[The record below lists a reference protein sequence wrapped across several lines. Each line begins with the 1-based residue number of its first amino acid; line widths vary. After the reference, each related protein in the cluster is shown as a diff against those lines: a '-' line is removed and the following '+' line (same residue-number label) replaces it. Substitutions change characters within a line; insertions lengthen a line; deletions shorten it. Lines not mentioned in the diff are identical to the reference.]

1 MLQASAATE
10 RTEEEQRMQELYR
23 KLQEELAQLRA
34 SMHEATSQAVGEK
47 EARLRAIETR
57 CYDLEARANVL
68 QTGLPATGQA
78 SRLMAEQLQAT
89 REREAMLHNVQ
100 QLKASEEKNRELQI
114 QLSQQQGATKKA
126 VENVSSWISKLEV
139 HLARS
144 EELML
149 DAIANA
155 AEPDGEKHRK
165 ATEAWNRELQEQLAQ
180 QPEATAAEVEGVTA
194 KIAAFGVKMAN
205 QLKTMQEAL
214 ARSRDESK
222 LRLRENQA
230 RSKSIQDKLT
240 QQRDTMTSEAKEAAK
255 RTAQLENLLSKQR
268 ETATESAAMAL
279 SASEER
285 LQSQDALNQEL
296 QAQLSQLREKSATE
310 VRNAQARISELE
322 VQLLKQRGEGD
333 VLNQELQ
340 GQLSQ
345 LREKS
350 ATEVRNAQARIS
362 ELEVQLLKQRG
373 EADHALAKVRLAE
386 DDKVQAS
393 ECRIH
398 ALHSE
403 LERQRDA
410 AAAAENDAAER
421 MSALRVQLGRQQGDM
436 EHAMA
441 KAETVG
447 DLLHASDTRNRVL
460 QAQLAD
466 QQQVTSAENKRAV
479 SQISELETRIL
490 ECESSARQMLS
501 EARREA
507 QQRLDIAEA
516 KCTELQS
523 QLTAIRGG
531 HAVETENST
540 RRVTMLESQLAEQQ
554 RALQEALVRSDER
567 FQASE
572 GRARELLD
580 QAGKKQEALQI
591 AAAREAAASEQ
602 ELQKSH
608 AARQVLE
615 TQLAEARGT
624 AATETRCL
632 QDQCQEALKEVKR
645 VLSRT
650 SELEARIETLQE
662 ARLDVEQRLVQSQA
676 AKQELEIQLATHG
689 AREANELHRQR
700 MELEQFQVA
709 KEDLEAKLA
718 AQKKHEASQIHKQR
732 IENEELEASKTDLES
747 RLSAQ
752 RKTEASQAQR
762 NRAENDELEA
772 AKADLEAK
780 LATQRK
786 LEASQAQKQRLENDE
801 LEAAQQQLAVE
812 LAAQRKAAAAQAQK
826 QRGENDE
833 MEARARSLEAALEA
847 QQRQA
852 TTEAVASQ
860 AKLDRGKH
868 ELSEFRSKDEENQAQ
883 IGKLETK
890 LRKLRAAC
898 DVSVNAARSYSH
910 EIEEEATIATTRLG
924 DVRGS
929 SSKPWW

>member
-1 MLQASAATE
+1 
-10 RTEEEQRMQELYR
+10 
-23 KLQEELAQLRA
+23 
-34 SMHEATSQAVGEK
+34 
-47 EARLRAIETR
+47 
-57 CYDLEARANVL
+57 
-68 QTGLPATGQA
+68 
-78 SRLMAEQLQAT
+78 
-89 REREAMLHNVQ
+89 MLHNVQ

-240 QQRDTMTSEAKEAAK
+240 QQRDTITSEAKEAAK

-285 LQSQDALNQEL
+285 LQSQDA
-296 QAQLSQLREKSATE
+296 
-310 VRNAQARISELE
+310 
-322 VQLLKQRGEGD
+322 
-333 VLNQELQ
+333 LNQELQ

-466 QQQVTSAENKRAV
+466 QQQATSAENKRAV

-752 RKTEASQAQR
+752 RKAEAIQAQR

-812 LAAQRKAAAAQAQK
+812 LTAQRKAAAAQAQK

-868 ELSEFRSKDEENQAQ
+868 ELSEFRSKDQENQAQ